1 MSENQ
6 EIPHTSKEMAA
17 LIMQVMD
24 AEKKDKERV
33 EKWKAARANEKNLWN
48 VKPKDEKDKLIMMG
62 MGFTENVPEP
72 ESKWTRALRREI
84 RYRLFRIR
92 EEKKEYD
99 FGLKKWIE
107 LQFREGMTWANF
119 TFIWDVSAIEPLKLI
134 EPTEWDGRMVFDVGS
149 KKKIC
154 DPPAFTNQG

>member
-1 MSENQ
+1 MLIAQVFDAIKKDQERLEKWRAAREN
-6 EIPHTSKEMAA
+6 ERNLWKIKPEE
-17 LIMQVMD
+17 
-24 AEKKDKERV
+24 EKK
-33 EKWKAARANEKNLWN
+33 
-48 VKPKDEKDKLIMMG
+48 KLIKENR
-62 MGFTENVPEP
+62 GFSEDVPEP
-72 ESKWTRALRREI
+72 ESKWVRALRREI

-92 EEKKEYD
+92 EGKSEYD
-99 FGLKKWIE
+99 KGLKKWIE

-134 EPTEWDGRMVFDVGS
+134 EAMEWDGRMVFDVGS